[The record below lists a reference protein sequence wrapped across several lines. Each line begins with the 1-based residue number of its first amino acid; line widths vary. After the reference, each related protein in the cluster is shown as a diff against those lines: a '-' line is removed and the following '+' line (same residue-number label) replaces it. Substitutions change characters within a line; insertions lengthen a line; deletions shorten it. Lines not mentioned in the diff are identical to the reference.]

1 MGDEKMKVEN
11 EKMKIDEEFSH
22 FKLGN
27 DKKMKVEDIRNMR
40 MKLHDS
46 VIQTLS
52 SCTLFW
58 KQPSYLK
65 QYVKYNI

>member
-27 DKKMKVEDIRNMR
+27 DEKMKVEDIRSMR

-52 SCTLFW
+52 SCTLF
-58 KQPSYLK
+58 
-65 QYVKYNI
+65 